1 MAYRL
6 LPERIDNS
14 YRGAR
19 IALWL
24 FALVVLFKSAQSFAA
39 LLNGHMVA
47 IKADGIP
54 LDTYPSAAAQTFVAI
69 FALLAF
75 VHLLLYA
82 LCFLALARYRS
93 MVPFMFGL
101 LMVDYV
107 GRQVI
112 FIFLPMVRVGAFP
125 ASTINLVLFVLM
137 TLGLV
142 LSVRRPPAGRRPGT
156 EVASQP

>member
-14 YRGAR
+14 YHGSR

-24 FALVVLFKSAQSFAA
+24 FALVVLFKSAQSLAA
-39 LLNGHMVA
+39 LFSGGMVA

-54 LDTYPSAAAQTFVAI
+54 IDTYPPAAAQTFVAI

-93 MVPFMFGL
+93 LVPFMFGL
-101 LMVDYV
+101 LMVSYV

-112 FIFLPMVRVGAFP
+112 FTFLPVVRVAAFP
-125 ASTINLVLFVLM
+125 ASTINLVLFGLM
-137 TLGLV
+137 TLGFA
-142 LSVRRPPAGRRPGT
+142 LSVRRSGRVTSLPTGAT
-156 EVASQP
+156 